1 MTEPVGR
8 DGRDETVRIMNR
20 WASREEV
27 DGLMSDECMRNR
39 RDRRG
44 LRGLLL
50 ISSHFIDLPSRV
62 RSPAAEAG
70 RKAGIWAGM
79 MPSALC
85 RYLES
90 PGKRNEQIS

>member
-27 DGLMSDECMRNR
+27 NGLMSDECMRNR
-39 RDRRG
+39 RDRQGLRG
-44 LRGLLL
+44 LQGLLL

-62 RSPAAEAG
+62 RAPAAEAG

-85 RYLES
+85 RCLE
-90 PGKRNEQIS
+90 